1 MRSYE
6 EKFAE
11 KLAELKRGGNYR
23 KFLDLSRESGNFP
36 YAYDNAN
43 NREIVVWCSNDY
55 LGMGQHPDV
64 VEALKNTA
72 DKLCAGAGGT
82 RNISG
87 TNHPIIEL
95 EEELADLH
103 GKKKSLVFNS
113 GYMANETALSTL
125 GRAFEEFA
133 IISDEKN
140 HASMIHGIRNS
151 RKDKYIYKHNDIND
165 LKRILNLLPQD
176 APKVIVF
183 ESVYSMDGDIAPVQ
197 EIVRLAKQHNAL
209 TYIDEVHAVGMYGSQ
224 GGGIAEMK
232 GVAAEIDIIQG
243 TLAKA
248 YGVIGGYIAANET
261 IIDYVRSFAPGFIF
275 TTALQPSTAAAACAS
290 IRHLRNSSEER
301 NMLHANAA
309 KLKGMLAD
317 AGIPFIRT
325 DTHIIPVIVGD
336 AIKAQK
342 INEFLLEEKGIY
354 LQHINYPTVP
364 KGTERLRVVPTPHH
378 SEAMMKQLVDALK
391 EVFVYNNIKLAG

>member
-72 DKLCAGAGGT
+72 DKLGAGAGGT